1 MNPQTAP
8 IIEKWYKVLGFDSQ
22 YDAQFF
28 DALHTI
34 SISPD
39 TDAYNYDY
47 DCTDGKKNLL
57 AFLYMC
63 EATQQQYRKKGI
75 PDKILLD
82 TLSDIVYWCK
92 VWSDI
97 KGELYLG
104 EIGWLANYVRFQIF
118 RLGRLQFCIE
128 PVTENTAQFGMSLGE
143 SYLAVHIPFGGPM
156 TVDAC
161 RESFAMAREFF
172 AKYFPEVQYSWFSCN
187 SWLLD
192 ESLREILPPE
202 SNILQFAAMFRTV
215 EKQPADDIIRF
226 VFGWDATRENMDRW
240 NCRSDFAK
248 QVKARIAQGQIFYET
263 RGLIPK

>member
-8 IIEKWYKVLGFDSQ
+8 IIEKWYKVLGFDSKYDLSF
-22 YDAQFF
+22 YDA
-28 DALHTI
+28 LRTI
-34 SISPD
+34 PISPD

-63 EATQQQYRKKGI
+63 EDLQTRYRENGI

-104 EIGWLANYVRFQIF
+104 EIGWLANHMRFQLFQI
-118 RLGRLQFCIE
+118 GRLQYCIE
-128 PVTENTAQFGMSLGE
+128 PVTENLTRFGMTMGE
-143 SYLAVHIPFGGPM
+143 HYLAIHIPATGPL
-156 TVDAC
+156 C
-161 RESFAMAREFF
+161 REDCEQSIAMARGFF
-172 AKYFPEVQYSWFSCN
+172 ETYFPELQYSWFCCF

-192 ESLREILPPE
+192 DTLQKILPAN
-202 SNILQFAAMFRTV
+202 SNILKFAALFQIV
-215 EKQPADDIIRF
+215 ETRPADDIIRY
-226 VFGWDATRENMDRW
+226 VFRWDATRENMNSW
-240 NCRSDFAK
+240 VCRSGFAK
-248 QVKARIAQGQIFYET
+248 AVKDCIANGWTFYET